1 MVANVEK
8 ECVMRI
14 PPRPLGASLVCA
26 LLAWGATPSA
36 AMAEEEILLVSGERV
51 TGEVITEG
59 GTTLEVRRLVLVKHN
74 AVAATVTIAK
84 DQITHRE
91 KVPSA
96 AIQYQARA
104 KDTPDTLEGHVALAR
119 WSISHCLVKEAADNA
134 KRADDIDSDN
144 PLVIRLYK
152 DLGYIKAKDA
162 WVREDEYL
170 AANGLVDYQ
179 GRIMTPAEAEKA
191 KAIYAAT
198 QEHDAAAQAVK
209 DDEFYLAHG
218 EDKVKELTDKLD
230 KEKADQ
236 SKAKDD
242 ATAAKTRIDD
252 DNKKLADLANQPP
265 QPAPQPTGG
274 RRGGNQ
280 QPQLTP
286 VQQTTKDLADATAAY
301 QKATDE
307 QHAAD
312 HLVASDQRKLTT
324 LQAAVAKAKDDL
336 PIQQARVKK
345 AEDDYTALTGKPY
358 PVVEDKAADA
368 TKSADAKGD
377 AKGDGKAD
385 AKADQPKAK

>member
-1 MVANVEK
+1 
-8 ECVMRI
+8 MRI
-14 PPRPLGASLVCA
+14 PLRPYGSSLVCA
-26 LLAWGATPSA
+26 LLAWGASPTS

-51 TGEVITEG
+51 TGEVVTEG
-59 GTTLEVRRLVLVKHN
+59 GTTLELRRLVLVKHN
-74 AVAATVTIAK
+74 AVSATVTIAK

-91 KVPSA
+91 KVPSPA
-96 AIQYQARA
+96 AQYQARA
-104 KDTPDTLEGHVALAR
+104 KDSPDTVEGHIALAR
-119 WSISHCLVKEAADNA
+119 WSINHCLVKEAADNA
-134 KRADDIDSDN
+134 RRADDLDSDN
-144 PLVIRLYK
+144 PLVIHLFK
-152 DLGYIKAKDA
+152 DLGYINEKDK

-170 AANGLVDYQ
+170 AANGLVDYM
-179 GRIMTPAEAEKA
+179 GKIMTPAEAEKA
-191 KAIYAAT
+191 KAIYADT
-198 QEHDAAAQAVK
+198 QEHDAAVQAVK

-218 EDKVKELTDKLD
+218 EEKVKELSDKLD

-280 QPQLTP
+280 QPKLTP
-286 VQQTTKDLADATAAY
+286 VQQATKDLADATAAY
-301 QKATDE
+301 QTATEE

-312 HLVASDQRKLTT
+312 HLVASDQRKLTA
-324 LQAAVAKAKDDL
+324 LQAAVDKAKDDL

-358 PVVEDKAADA
+358 PVDDKAADA
-368 TKSADAKGD
+368 AKPADAKGD
-377 AKGDGKAD
+377 AKAD
-385 AKADQPKAK
+385 AKADPKPDPSKAK

>member
-1 MVANVEK
+1 
-8 ECVMRI
+8 MRI
-14 PPRPLGASLVCA
+14 PQRPFGASLVCV
-26 LLAWGATPSA
+26 LLGWSA
-36 AMAEEEILLVSGERV
+36 AHPALMAEEEILLVSGERV
-51 TGEVITEG
+51 SGEVISENG
-59 GTTLEVRRLVLVKHN
+59 SSLELRRLVLVKHN
-74 AVAATVTIAK
+74 AVQATVTIAK

-96 AIQYQARA
+96 AAQYLARA

-144 PLVIRLYK
+144 LLVTRLFK
-152 DLGYIKAKDA
+152 DLGYVKEKDA

-170 AANGLVDYQ
+170 AANGLVDYM

-191 KAIYAAT
+191 KAIYADT
-198 QEHDAAAQAVK
+198 QEHDAATQAVK

-218 EDKVKELTDKLD
+218 EDKIKELTDKLD

-236 SKAKDD
+236 SKAKDE

-252 DNKKLADLANQPP
+252 DNKKAADLANQPA
-265 QPAPQPTGG
+265 QPAPAPTGG
-274 RRGGNQ
+274 RRGNQ
-280 QPQLTP
+280 QAQVTPAQQLA
-286 VQQTTKDLADATAAY
+286 KDLAEATAAY

-307 QHAAD
+307 QHTAD

-324 LQAAVAKAKDDL
+324 LQAAVGKAKDDL
-336 PIQQARVKK
+336 PIQQARLKK
-345 AEDDYTALTGKPY
+345 ADDDYTALTGKPF
-358 PVVEDKAADA
+358 PVPVEDKTA
-368 TKSADAKGD
+368 D

-385 AKADQPKAK
+385 AKADAKADPPKAK

>member
-1 MVANVEK
+1 MDVLVEK
-8 ECVMRI
+8 GNVMRL
-14 PPRPLGASLVCA
+14 PPRRFGASLVCA
-26 LLAWGATPSA
+26 LLAWTASPTA

-51 TGEVITEG
+51 TGEVVTEG
-59 GTTLEVRRLVLVKHN
+59 GSTLEIRRLVLVKHN
-74 AVAATVTIAK
+74 AVSATVTIAK

-91 KVPSA
+91 KVPSPA
-96 AIQYQARA
+96 VQYQARA

-144 PLVIRLYK
+144 PLVTRLFK
-152 DLGYIKAKDA
+152 DLGYIKAKDV

-170 AANGLVDYQ
+170 AANGLVDYM

-218 EDKVKELTDKLD
+218 EDKVKELSDKLD

-252 DNKKLADLANQPP
+252 DNKKLADLANQPK
-265 QPAPQPTGG
+265 QPAPQPTG
-274 RRGGNQ
+274 RRGNQ

-286 VQQTTKDLADATAAY
+286 AQQLLTKDLADATAAFD
-301 QKATDE
+301 KATDD
-307 QHAAD
+307 QHTAD
-312 HLVASDQRKLTT
+312 RLVAGDQRKLNT

-336 PIQQARVKK
+336 PIQQARLKK
-345 AEDDYTALTGKPY
+345 AEDDYTALSGKPF
-358 PVVEDKAADA
+358 PVEDKAMDA
-368 TKSADAKGD
+368 ARSPD

-385 AKADQPKAK
+385 AKADAKADQPKAK